1 MHVFLAFV
9 SFVSQATIFHT
20 NSFTKTCKLQT
31 SGVIIGEVNQDAMFT
46 TPIVGSTSVY
56 HHPPVPPT
64 NAYPSLFSFD
74 VGFARGTATG
84 GEPAVI
90 STAPANQEI
99 HIGQCSQF
107 RVPQVPGW

>member
-1 MHVFLAFV
+1 MCARLFSICLVRVAGDHLSYKF
-9 SFVSQATIFHT
+9 FHQDM
-20 NSFTKTCKLQT
+20 QT
-31 SGVIIGEVNQDAMFT
+31 SDLRG
-46 TPIVGSTSVY
+46 
-56 HHPPVPPT
+56 HHRRSKPR
-64 NAYPSLFSFD
+64 SLFSFD